1 MDGIYVPLDLLRSS
15 TRPHIQSFFTL
26 HLYLNGHSSSNP
38 LKGGATTFWDYDA
51 ADFSKKRLDV
61 DPKAGRVLVFQHDN
75 LIHSGDNVL
84 RGVKFTMRTDLM
96 YERVEDVDGDA

>member
-1 MDGIYVPLDLLRSS
+1 
-15 TRPHIQSFFTL
+15 
-26 HLYLNGHSSSNP
+26 
-38 LKGGATTFWDYDA
+38 
-51 ADFSKKRLDV
+51 LDV

-96 YERVEDVDGDA
+96 YERVEDGDGDA